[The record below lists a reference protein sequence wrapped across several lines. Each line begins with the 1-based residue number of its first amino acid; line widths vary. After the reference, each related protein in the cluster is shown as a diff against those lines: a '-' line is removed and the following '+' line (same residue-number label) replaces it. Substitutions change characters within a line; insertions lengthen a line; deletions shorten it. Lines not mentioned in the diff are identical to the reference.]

1 MLARSN
7 LFNGKFLSVFVGIVM
22 VLAGLSACTTSN
34 STNNSNNTP
43 QNTSPIKIGY
53 TVPRTG
59 DFSGDGPLLEQG
71 YQLWADQVNKNG
83 GLLGRQVQLIG
94 EDDASK
100 PEQVTTDYVKL
111 ISVNHVDLLFA
122 PFSGDL
128 TVPAAIVAHR
138 YGYVM
143 VEGAATEKN
152 TYLHGLDNLFAVSLP
167 AEHYITSF
175 ANFILSLP
183 QSQRPTTAAYV
194 TSNDTFTEP
203 QVSTARDLL
212 ENNGQPGKLDT
223 VLYRTFGPETTN
235 FKTLA
240 AEIVQS
246 GAQVVVLGTLDV
258 NGLSQFMKYF
268 RAQHYN
274 PQALIAATGPD
285 QGSAYL
291 NAIGDGNPQDTAF
304 ANRMAEGTF
313 VPNDGWYPGIK
324 TFQNDVFTQ
333 AWLAKNPGQTADG
346 ISSDTVQGFA
356 AAQVLQQAIE
366 ATHGIDN
373 NTLKAYLRSHTF
385 NSIEGPVQF
394 DAQGRNTVSVAFLFQ
409 WQNGNLI
416 PVYPPSQAQAVP
428 EFPKNP
434 WP

>member
-7 LFNGKFLSVFVGIVM
+7 LFNGRYLSVFVGIVM
-22 VLAGLSACTTSN
+22 VLASLSACTTSN
-34 STNNSNNTP
+34 STNNSTTP
-43 QNTSPIKIGY
+43 QNTSPITIGY

-71 YQLWADQVNKNG
+71 YQLWADQINKNG
-83 GLLGRQVQLIG
+83 GLLGRQVKLIG

-100 PEQVTTDYVKL
+100 PEQVTTDYQSL
-111 ISVNHVDLLFA
+111 ITVNHVDLLFA

-138 YGYVM
+138 FGYVM
-143 VEGAATEKN
+143 VEGAATEKA
-152 TYLHGLDNLFAVSLP
+152 TYQHGLDNLFAVSLP

-183 QSQRPTTAAYV
+183 QAQRPTTAAYV
-194 TSNDTFTEP
+194 TSNDPFTEP
-203 QVSTARDLL
+203 QVAAARDLL
-212 ENNGQPGKLDT
+212 ENNGQPGGLDS

-235 FKTLA
+235 YRTLA
-240 AEIVQS
+240 AEMVQS

-268 RAQHYN
+268 RSQHYN
-274 PQALIAATGPD
+274 PEALIAATGPD

-291 NAIGDGNPQDTAF
+291 NAIGDGNPKDTAF

-313 VPNDGWYPGIK
+313 VPNDGWYPGIN
-324 TFQNDVFTQ
+324 TYQNDVFTQ
-333 AWLAKNPGQTADG
+333 DWQAKNPGQPPDG

-366 ATHGIDN
+366 ATHSIDN
-373 NTLKAYLRSHTF
+373 TTLKAYLRSHTF
-385 NSIEGPVQF
+385 NSIQGAVQF
-394 DAQGRNTVSVAFLFQ
+394 DAQGRNTVAVAFLFQ
-409 WQNGNLI
+409 WQNGKLL
-416 PVYPPSQAQAVP
+416 PVYPPSRAAANP
-428 EFPKNP
+428 EFPKMP